1 MTDKIAKKMAKII
14 LSSNSADNLRLIS
27 ELAQK
32 MGVKVETIEEKSKGE
47 KLIQQ
52 IEQGLKEVKEI
63 QTGKKKRKSLND
75 LLDGK

>member
-1 MTDKIAKKMAKII
+1 MKKIV

-32 MGVKVETIEEKSKGE
+32 IGVKVETIEEKSKE
-47 KLIQQ
+47 KKLLHQ
-52 IEQGLKEVKEI
+52 IEQGLKEVKDI

-75 LLDGK
+75 LLNGK